1 VSDTQLS
8 GFLDGIIHPL
18 ASRQTQA
25 NMHRQQLFRLS
36 ITGTAK
42 FDLEVSLADAD
53 DFAAELA
60 VTPIKQREPLTG
72 LHTQNLA
79 QIVGVILTQSQ

>member
-1 VSDTQLS
+1 
-8 GFLDGIIHPL
+8 
-18 ASRQTQA
+18 
-25 NMHRQQLFRLS
+25 MHRQQLFRLS

-42 FDLEVSLADAD
+42 FNLKVSLADAD

-79 QIVGVILTQSQ
+79 QIVGVILTQGQ

>member
-25 NMHRQQLFRLS
+25 NMHGQQLFGLS

-42 FDLEVSLADAD
+42 FDLQVSLADAD

-60 VTPIKQREPLTG
+60 IAPIKQREHLTG
-72 LHTQNLA
+72 LHPQDLA
-79 QIVGVILTQSQ
+79 QIVGVILAQGE